1 MEICLHGIWRLLIL
15 LPTHAANL
23 SYQGDMSPS
32 KDDMGP
38 HSVAPGPA
46 LCRAACLPET
56 FWDAGEGSSLQLH
69 PQASVSV
76 CCFSFLGF
84 FLSAG
89 FGFIFLMWLFVFLTV
104 CSSSWRCCLKCLL
117 RGAHDLLG
125 TQQCKIS
132 RAVLLLV
139 PHPGWRWSPLPADL
153 LLPLGE
159 EGSLS

>member
-1 MEICLHGIWRLLIL
+1 MMKMPDFPVLLRDIAPGTAAQVDVLMDFWQADPHGSMEICLQGIWRLLIL

-46 LCRAACLPET
+46 LCRTASLSET

-76 CCFSFLGF
+76 CCFSFF
-84 FLSAG
+84 
-89 FGFIFLMWLFVFLTV
+89 
-104 CSSSWRCCLKCLL
+104 
-117 RGAHDLLG
+117 
-125 TQQCKIS
+125 
-132 RAVLLLV
+132 LLL
-139 PHPGWRWSPLPADL
+139 LFFFYLLDL
-153 LLPLGE
+153 VLFF
-159 EGSLS
+159 